1 MPLGEP
7 EQGYARRPE
16 DADAVTKMAHR
27 MTSAEG
33 RGIYS
38 KRKSTV
44 EPVFGVI
51 KQVLRFRRFHLRGL
65 NAVRGEWDL
74 VCMAWNLKR
83 LHALAA

>member
-1 MPLGEP
+1 
-7 EQGYARRPE
+7 
-16 DADAVTKMAHR
+16 MAHR

-51 KQVLRFRRFHLRGL
+51 KHVMGFRRFHLRGF
-65 NAVRGEWDL
+65 NAVRGEWNL

-83 LHALAA
+83 LHSPAA

>member
-1 MPLGEP
+1 MPECCLGVNSAKALLE
-7 EQGYARRPE
+7 ERRCLCFL
-16 DADAVTKMAHR
+16 
-27 MTSAEG
+27 
-33 RGIYS
+33 YS
-38 KRKSTV
+38 KSTV

-51 KQVLRFRRFHLRGL
+51 KQVMGCRRFHLRGF